1 MNLNGDE
8 KRIRQLFREM
18 SREEEQRTPDFTR
31 VIAAAGSGTNLSQR
45 GTRSFALA
53 WAAVVLIAVLIAV
66 SLAMRHTGTQTQ
78 DNGSGQ
84 VAEDKRSAEAAPAIS
99 ATETTVAAVST
110 PRPGTTPPKRRPT
123 RAGVFSNRVRYPQ
136 RSDELAVRMKALSAW
151 QSPTASL
158 LKTPGDEISLPRL
171 GESLLS
177 IKIFSPAD
185 FN

>member
-18 SREEEQRTPDFTR
+18 SREEEPRTPDFAR
-31 VIAAAGSGTNLSQR
+31 VIAAGSGTNLSQP

-53 WAAVVLIAVLIAV
+53 WAAAGVLIAVLIAV
-66 SLAMRHTGTQTQ
+66 SLAMRHTGSQTK
-78 DNGSGQ
+78 DSGGDL
-84 VAEDKRSAEAAPAIS
+84 VADDKKSTEAAPAIS
-99 ATETTVAAVST
+99 SAQTTVAALAAPGPRTKVS
-110 PRPGTTPPKRRPT
+110 KLRPT
-123 RAGVFSNRVRYPQ
+123 RPGAISKRVRYTQ
-136 RSDELAVRMKALSAW
+136 RPDELAIRMKALSAW

-158 LKTPGDEISLPRL
+158 LKTPGDEMSLPRL

-177 IKIFSPAD
+177 IKIFSLND